1 MIWSN
6 GAQAYILL
14 NILVFNFKKITMNKG
29 VAMKKIGI
37 LTSGGDAPG
46 MNAVINGVV
55 TAASELEI
63 EVVGFV
69 NGYDGL
75 INNEVMPLPISY
87 VKQINALGGT
97 VLGTAR
103 SAEFMKPE
111 VREETIARL
120 KAEGFAGL
128 VVIGG
133 DGSYKGA
140 KAIMDLG
147 LPVVALPG
155 TIDNDIPMTDA
166 TIGFRTALNN
176 VMDSVDRIVT
186 SAASHGHNFAIEVMG
201 RHAGDIALWSG
212 LALDADVIITDKAEF
227 EAANVV
233 TELEKSKASGKK
245 YRLIIIA
252 EGAMTA
258 EAFKEIIE
266 AESDFK
272 IHPLLLGHIQRG
284 GMASLDDRIMGKL
297 YGEKAVHY
305 FENGGAGCCMG
316 IQKNQI
322 VIQDLTDVLSAHK
335 EMILPFG
342 YTGAKY
348 RLID

>member
-1 MIWSN
+1 
-6 GAQAYILL
+6 
-14 NILVFNFKKITMNKG
+14 
-29 VAMKKIGI
+29 MKKIGI

-55 TAASELEI
+55 TAAKALNI

-69 NGYDGL
+69 DGYDGL
-75 INNEVMPLPISY
+75 IHNKTMDLPIAY

-103 SAEFMKPE
+103 SEAFTQPE
-111 VREETIARL
+111 VREKAIQRL
-120 KAEGFAGL
+120 KDDGFSGL

-140 KAIMDLG
+140 QAIINLG
-147 LPVVALPG
+147 FPVVALPG

-166 TIGFRTALNN
+166 TLGFRTALNN

-212 LALDADVIITDKAEF
+212 LALDADVIITNSEEFDAER
-227 EAANVV
+227 VV
-233 TELEKSKASGKK
+233 TALADSKAAGKK
-245 YRLIIIA
+245 YRLVIIA

-258 EAFKEIIE
+258 DEFKAQIE
-266 AESDFK
+266 ANSEFK

-284 GMASLDDRIMGKL
+284 GMASLDDRIFGKL
-297 YGEKAVHY
+297 YGEKAVAY
-305 FENGGAGCCMG
+305 LANGGTGCCMG
-316 IQKNQI
+316 VNNQEI
-322 VIQDLTDVLSAHK
+322 VIQNIDEVLSATK
-335 EMILPFG
+335 EMILPYAYSG
-342 YTGAKY
+342 DTY
-348 RLID
+348 RLRS

>member
-1 MIWSN
+1 MR
-6 GAQAYILL
+6 
-14 NILVFNFKKITMNKG
+14 
-29 VAMKKIGI
+29 KIGI

-55 TAASELEI
+55 TAATKLNI

-75 INNEVMPLPISY
+75 IHNETMALPISY

-103 SAEFMKPE
+103 SEEFMKPE
-111 VREETIARL
+111 AREKAIQRLIAD
-120 KAEGFAGL
+120 GFSGL

-140 KAIMDLG
+140 QAIIDLDF
-147 LPVVALPG
+147 PVVALPG
-155 TIDNDIPMTDA
+155 TIDNDIPMTDS
-166 TIGFRTALNN
+166 TIGFKTALNN
-176 VMDSVDRIVT
+176 VLDSVDRIVT

-212 LALDADVIITDKAEF
+212 LALDADIIITERNEF
-227 EAANVV
+227 NIDRVV
-233 TELEKSKASGKK
+233 TALGASKASGKK
-245 YRLIIIA
+245 YRLVIIA

-258 EAFKEIIE
+258 DEFKTEVEAN
-266 AESDFK
+266 STFK

-284 GMASLDDRIMGKL
+284 GMASLEDRIIGKV
-297 YGEKAVHY
+297 YGEKSVDYLA
-305 FENGGAGCCMG
+305 GGGKGCCMG
-316 IQKNQI
+316 ILENQI
-322 VIQDLTDVLSAHK
+322 LIQNIDEVLATKK
-335 EMILPFG
+335 EMILPFA
-342 YTGAKY
+342 YSGAAY
-348 RLID
+348 RLQY

>member
-1 MIWSN
+1 
-6 GAQAYILL
+6 
-14 NILVFNFKKITMNKG
+14 MN
-29 VAMKKIGI
+29 KIGI

-55 TAASELEI
+55 TAAKELNI

-75 INNEVMPLPISY
+75 ILNETMELPISY

-103 SAEFMKPE
+103 SEAFMQPE
-111 VREETIARL
+111 VREKAIQRL
-120 KAEGFAGL
+120 RDEGFTAL

-140 KAIMDLG
+140 QAIINLG
-147 LPVVALPG
+147 FPVVALPG
-155 TIDNDIPMTDA
+155 TIDNDIPMTDS

-201 RHAGDIALWSG
+201 RRAGDIALWSG
-212 LALDADVIITDKAEF
+212 LALDADVIITEREDFNAERVV
-227 EAANVV
+227 AA
-233 TELEKSKASGKK
+233 LEESKVSGKK
-245 YRLIIIA
+245 YRLVIIA

-258 EAFKEIIE
+258 EEFKLEIE
-266 AESDFK
+266 AQSAFK

-284 GMASLDDRIMGKL
+284 GMASLDDRIVGKI
-297 YGEKAVHY
+297 YGEKAVDY
-305 FENGGAGCCMG
+305 LANGGTGCCMG
-316 IQKNQI
+316 VREQEI
-322 VIQDLTDVLSAHK
+322 VIQDINEVLSATK
-335 EMILPFG
+335 EMILPFA
-342 YTGAKY
+342 YSAEAY
-348 RLID
+348 RLRS

>member
-1 MIWSN
+1 
-6 GAQAYILL
+6 
-14 NILVFNFKKITMNKG
+14 
-29 VAMKKIGI
+29 MKKIGI

-55 TAASELEI
+55 TAAKELEI

-75 INNEVMPLPISY
+75 IHNETMELPISY

-103 SAEFMKPE
+103 SEAFMQPE
-111 VREETIARL
+111 AREKAIQRL
-120 KAEGFAGL
+120 REDGFSGL

-140 KAIMDLG
+140 QAIINLG
-147 LPVVALPG
+147 FPVVALPG
-155 TIDNDIPMTDA
+155 TIDNDIPMTDS

-201 RHAGDIALWSG
+201 RRAGDIALWSG
-212 LALDADVIITDKAEF
+212 LALDADVIITERDEFNAERIVAAL
-227 EAANVV
+227 EA
-233 TELEKSKASGKK
+233 SKASGKK
-245 YRLIIIA
+245 YRLVIIA
-252 EGAMTA
+252 EGAMSADDFKA
-258 EAFKEIIE
+258 EIE
-266 AESDFK
+266 AQSDFK

-284 GMASLDDRIMGKL
+284 GMASLDDRILGKI
-297 YGEKAVHY
+297 YGEKAVDY
-305 FENGGAGCCMG
+305 LANGGTGCCMG
-316 IQKNQI
+316 VREQKI
-322 VIQDLTDVLSAHK
+322 VVQDIDEVLSAGK
-335 EMILPFG
+335 EMILPFD
-342 YTGAKY
+342 YSADTY
-348 RLID
+348 RLKA

>member
-1 MIWSN
+1 
-6 GAQAYILL
+6 
-14 NILVFNFKKITMNKG
+14 
-29 VAMKKIGI
+29 MKKIGI

-55 TAASELEI
+55 TAAKKMNI

-75 INNEVMPLPISY
+75 IHNETMSLPITF

-103 SAEFMKPE
+103 SEEFMNPA
-111 VREETIARL
+111 VREATIQRL
-120 KAEGFAGL
+120 KDQGFSGL

-140 KAIMDLG
+140 QAIIKLG

-155 TIDNDIPMTDA
+155 TIDNDIPMTDS
-166 TIGFRTALNN
+166 TIGFKTALDN

-212 LALDADVIITDKAEF
+212 LALDADVIITQRDDFNAQRIVAAL
-227 EAANVV
+227 EA
-233 TELEKSKASGKK
+233 SKASGKK
-245 YRLIIIA
+245 YRLVIIA

-258 EAFKEIIE
+258 EEFKTQIE
-266 AESDFK
+266 SVSIFK

-284 GMASLDDRIMGKL
+284 GMASLDDRILGKI
-297 YGEKAVHY
+297 YGQKAVDY
-305 FENGGAGCCMG
+305 LVQGGSGCCMG
-316 IQKNQI
+316 VREQQI
-322 VIQDLTDVLSAHK
+322 VIQDIDQVLSATK
-335 EMILPFG
+335 EMILPYAESG
-342 YTGAKY
+342 ETY
-348 RLID
+348 RLLS